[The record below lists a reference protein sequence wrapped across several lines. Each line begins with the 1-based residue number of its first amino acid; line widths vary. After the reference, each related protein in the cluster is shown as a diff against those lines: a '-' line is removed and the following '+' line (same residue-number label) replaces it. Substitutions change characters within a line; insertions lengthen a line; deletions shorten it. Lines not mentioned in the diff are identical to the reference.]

1 MTELQLYP
9 LPADPL
15 SPSYHKPS
23 NRGRRRWTSQLAL
36 PLSLAVALSG
46 CASMAEMDNAGVD
59 IAPAASS
66 SATPADD
73 AAERPAAPQDVEAS
87 PSTNPFVMA
96 DHDPLSTFATDAD
109 TASYDLFARLADEGL
124 VPEPSMVRLED
135 FVNYFSYDYPKAPA
149 DSELPFS
156 IQLAAAPNPLHTGT
170 TVLRVALQGKAA
182 PDQQKKP
189 ANLTFLVDV
198 SGSMQSA
205 DKLPLVQQVL
215 RQTLDLLEPSDT
227 VAIVSYASD
236 TRVRLEP
243 TPVAER
249 STIVRE
255 IDRLSAGGST
265 AGASGI
271 ELAYQQAT
279 SAFLPGGINHIILC
293 TDGDFNV
300 GPSSNEDLVQLIT
313 RERKSGVTLTALGFG
328 TDNLNDDMMEAVSN
342 AGNGFYGYI
351 GSEGQAAS
359 YVHERLL
366 STVSLIAKDVKVQV
380 EFNPELVQ
388 AYRLLGYEDRAIADR
403 DFRNDR
409 VDAGEVGAEHRVTAL
424 YELVLAGETMP
435 DVPGA
440 PPPSEGSAYQGQR
453 EVQPGELARVKLRYK
468 GVDATEDD
476 PAAEVV
482 SSLLPD
488 AAGLAPADDDLAW
501 AFGVATFA
509 ELLRHNPYAS
519 KAQLDTLNTIFSAQ
533 SARDD
538 DRADFYRL
546 FKSARSRL

>member
-1 MTELQLYP
+1 M
-9 LPADPL
+9 
-15 SPSYHKPS
+15 
-23 NRGRRRWTSQLAL
+23 
-36 PLSLAVALSG
+36 
-46 CASMAEMDNAGVD
+46 
-59 IAPAASS
+59 
-66 SATPADD
+66 
-73 AAERPAAPQDVEAS
+73 VE
-87 PSTNPFVMA
+87 
-96 DHDPLSTFATDAD
+96 HDPLSTFATDAD
-109 TASYDLFARLADEGL
+109 TASYDLFARLTDDGTL
-124 VPEPSMVRLED
+124 PGPSLVRLED
-135 FVNYFSYDYPKAPA
+135 FVNYFSYDYPKAAA

-156 IQLAAAPNPLHTGT
+156 IQLAGAPNPLHTGSS
-170 TVLRVALQGKAA
+170 VLRVALQGKAA
-182 PDQQKKP
+182 PEQQKKP

-215 RQTLDLLEPSDT
+215 RQTLDLLEPTDT

-236 TRVRLEP
+236 TRVRLQP
-243 TPVAER
+243 TPVAKR
-249 STIVRE
+249 SSIVSE
-255 IDRLSAGGST
+255 IERLSAGGST

-271 ELAYQQAT
+271 QLAYQQAT
-279 SAFLPGGINHIILC
+279 SAFIPGGINHVILC

-300 GPSSNEDLVQLIT
+300 GPSSNEDLVALIT

-351 GSEGQAAS
+351 GSESQAAA

-403 DFRNDR
+403 DFRND
-409 VDAGEVGAEHRVTAL
+409 VLDAGEVGAEHRVTAL
-424 YELVLAGETMP
+424 YELVLAGESMP

-440 PPPSEGSAYQGQR
+440 PPPSAGSAYQGQR
-453 EVQPGELARVKLRYK
+453 EVQPGELVRVKLRYK
-468 GVDATEDD
+468 GVDATESD

-482 SSLLPD
+482 SSLAPE
-488 AAGLAPADDDLAW
+488 AAGFAPADDDLAW
-501 AFGVATFA
+501 AFGVASFA

-519 KAQLDTLNTIFSAQ
+519 KDQLDTLDTIFSAQ
-533 SARDD
+533 AGRDD

-546 FKSARSRL
+546 FRSARSRL

>member
-1 MTELQLYP
+1 MSELHLYP

-15 SPSYHKPS
+15 SPSRHARPS
-23 NRGRRRWTSQLAL
+23 AARGRCTSQLAL
-36 PLSLAVALSG
+36 ALSLALWGCSAADAVDHGVAISPG
-46 CASMAEMDNAGVD
+46 ASMN
-59 IAPAASS
+59 S
-66 SATPADD
+66 TPGNEADLR
-73 AAERPAAPQDVEAS
+73 AQPRDVEAS
-87 PSTNPFVMA
+87 PGANPFVMA
-96 DHDPLSTFATDAD
+96 AHDPLSTFATDAD
-109 TASYDLFARLADEGL
+109 SASYELFARLVDDGT
-124 VPEPSMVRLED
+124 VPGPSLVRLED

-149 DSELPFS
+149 SSEVPFS
-156 IQLAAAPNPLHTGT
+156 IQLAAAPNPLHAST
-170 TVLRVALQGKAA
+170 TVLRVGLQGKAA
-182 PDQQKKP
+182 PEQEKKP

-215 RQTLDLLEPSDT
+215 RQTLDLLEPTDT

-243 TPVAER
+243 TPVAQR
-249 STIVRE
+249 STIVSE

-271 ELAYQQAT
+271 QLAYAQAT
-279 SAFLPGGINHIILC
+279 SAFIPGGINHVILC

-300 GPSSNEDLVQLIT
+300 GLSSNEELVSLIT
-313 RERKSGVTLTALGFG
+313 RERESGVTLTALGFG

-351 GSEGQAAS
+351 GSESQAAA

-366 STVSLIAKDVKVQV
+366 STVHLIAKDVKVQV

-403 DFRNDR
+403 DFRNDV

-424 YELVLAGETMP
+424 YELVLAGDAMP
-435 DVPGA
+435 VLPDA
-440 PPPSEGSAYQGQR
+440 PPPSAGSAYQGQR
-453 EVQPGELARVKLRYK
+453 EVQPGELVRVKLRYK
-468 GVDATEDD
+468 AVDAGERD

-482 SSLLPD
+482 SGLAPD
-488 AAGLAPADDDLAW
+488 AAGFAPADEDLTW

-519 KAQLDTLNTIFSAQ
+519 KDQLDTLNTIFSAQ
-533 SARDD
+533 AGRDN

-546 FKSARSRL
+546 FRSARPRL